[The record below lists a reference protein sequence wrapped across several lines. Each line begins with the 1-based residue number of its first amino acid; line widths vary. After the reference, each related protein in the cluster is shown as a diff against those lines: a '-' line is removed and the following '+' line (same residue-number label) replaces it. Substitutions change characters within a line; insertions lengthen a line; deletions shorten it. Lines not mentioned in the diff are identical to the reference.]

1 MKSPDR
7 FLIAIVIGI
16 FLLMAIGLGVA
27 FLQEGPTYRTED
39 SPENIVHNYLLA
51 LHLRDYD
58 RAYGYVSP
66 TLIHYPTIGE
76 FRETTRRE
84 FWRYYGDS
92 QQSMGIEILNT
103 EEMTAGVTVEAQVN
117 FYDGGSSFPWWF
129 DRGWTRSDN
138 LAVDV
143 EQGED
148 GVWKITKSTEYWD
161 SCWHSASICD

>member
-16 FLLMAIGLGVA
+16 LLLMAIGLGVA

-39 SPENIVHNYLLA
+39 TPEAVVHNYLLA
-51 LHLRDYD
+51 LNMSDYE

-66 TLIHYPTIGE
+66 DLTHYPTLSE
-76 FRETTRRE
+76 FRETARRE
-84 FWRYYGDS
+84 FWGYYGDS

-103 EEMTAGVTVEAQVN
+103 QEANEGVTVEAQVN
-117 FYDGGSSFPWWF
+117 FYYGGSTFPWWF

-138 LAVDV
+138 VTVDV
-143 EQGED
+143 VQDENGE
-148 GVWKITKSTEYWD
+148 WKITKSTEYWD
-161 SCWHSASICD
+161 SCWHSTSICD